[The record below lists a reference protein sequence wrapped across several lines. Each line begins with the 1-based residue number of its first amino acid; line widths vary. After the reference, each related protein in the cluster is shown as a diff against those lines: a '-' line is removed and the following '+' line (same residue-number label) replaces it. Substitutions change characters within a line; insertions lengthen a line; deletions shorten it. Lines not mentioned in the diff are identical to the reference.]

1 MLENGAYD
9 ENWAQIHAF
18 PEQTAQ
24 IASQLQDKALLPIH
38 WAKFDLA
45 YHPWQEPMQRL
56 YATSQGRNYVLV
68 TPKIGEVFDLQN
80 PPQKRWWEDA
90 K

>member
-18 PEQTAQ
+18 PEQTTQ
-24 IASQLQDKALLPIH
+24 IASQLQAKALLPIH

-45 YHPWQEPMQRL
+45 CHPWQEP
-56 YATSQGRNYVLV
+56 
-68 TPKIGEVFDLQN
+68 I
-80 PPQKRWWEDA
+80 
-90 K
+90 

>member
-9 ENWAQIHAF
+9 ESWAQIHAF

-24 IASQLQDKALLPIH
+24 AAAQLHAKALLPIH

-45 YHPWQEPMQRL
+45 YHSWREPIQRL
-56 YATSQGRNYVLV
+56 YLAAQEQNYVLV
-68 TPKIGEVFDLQN
+68 APKIGEVFDLQN
-80 PPQKRWWEDA
+80 PPQQKWWEDA